1 MANWWGYGSIS
12 GSEAKIRNDR
22 MSPNLTP
29 KKTVQVKK
37 LELNLLT
44 NHSLDAVADKHRQ
57 KSMIGGRSCAVDNV
71 GEFGSALQ
79 VNYGCQ
85 RAQRGGLNV
94 L

>member
-1 MANWWGYGSIS
+1 
-12 GSEAKIRNDR
+12 
-22 MSPNLTP
+22 MSPNLKP

-37 LELNLLT
+37 LELKVYLLT
-44 NHSLDAVADKHRQ
+44 NHGLDAVADKHRQ